1 MATQR
6 PNRANH
12 GSRLSDRAIGD
23 CSANGWRGAVW
34 SLPSNATGPVTTGS
48 KIIHAPGTSA
58 GSDLSTEFG
67 ILLG

>member
-1 MATQR
+1 M
-6 PNRANH
+6 
-12 GSRLSDRAIGD
+12 
-23 CSANGWRGAVW
+23 W

-48 KIIHAPGTSA
+48 EIIHAPGTSA